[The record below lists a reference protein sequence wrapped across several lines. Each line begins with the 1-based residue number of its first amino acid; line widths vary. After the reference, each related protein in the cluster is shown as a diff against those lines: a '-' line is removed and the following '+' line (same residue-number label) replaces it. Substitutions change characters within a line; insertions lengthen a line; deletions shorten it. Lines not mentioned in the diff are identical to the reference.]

1 MRKLVFGIASI
12 ALSLATFMPSA
23 RAQADNESVVGTWM
37 VTVTVN
43 TPPGAPPFIFTDLIA
58 FNQGGTLTAASTAF
72 NAHTSENPFLPPPL
86 VVDTSDG
93 YGAWKPTSDKP
104 DRVAITFKRIL
115 FAGAATSTAIYGSF
129 VPGQHVGVNVV
140 QAVGALQDRDHLAGE
155 FASQFVAGQS
165 LDPDL
170 GGQVTFSG
178 DGTFTAT
185 RLMIEPL
192 PPPPDADALASLF
205 ASKHLS
211 TSNAAQQS
219 CGLGARCSKT
229 QHCCVGLCG
238 TEYKCCDLPYVGQ
251 SCTLSVQCCYGSCIN
266 HRCG

>member
-23 RAQADNESVVGTWM
+23 RAQADNDSVVGTWM

-43 TPPGAPPFIFTDLIA
+43 TPQGAPPFVFTDLIA

-86 VVDTSDG
+86 VVDTRDA
-93 YGAWKPTSDKP
+93 YGAWKSTSDKP
-104 DRVAITFKRIL
+104 DRVAITFQRFL
-115 FAGAATSTAIYGSF
+115 FAGAATSTTIYGSF

-140 QAVGALQDRDHLAGE
+140 QAVGALHDRDHLAGS
-155 FASQFVAGQS
+155 FATQF
-165 LDPDL
+165 LDRD
-170 GGQVTFSG
+170 GNEKFSG
-178 DGTFTAT
+178 EGTFAAT

-192 PPPPDADALASLF
+192 PPPDAGALASLF
-205 ASKHLS
+205 ASKHPS